1 MEPGT
6 MQTEA
11 YWENLV
17 KRSLCRFFLL
27 SQLAKGPVHGYR
39 LNQAIKDAC
48 QGCCEPTEAMVY
60 STMKEL
66 MEGGYVECRTE
77 EHQGRKRRVCW
88 LTPVGEESF
97 RAAARVW
104 QRTLPAVG
112 EAVDQALGALS
123 GVALATSA
131 SNSNNHRGGEIMT
144 TNSEEIKELVR
155 ERYGARA
162 RGFIELTPIQDAA
175 EGDSGCCGPADMERA
190 LRIYTEGQVAG
201 LPAESVAASA
211 GCGNPTALAGLKPG
225 ERVLDL
231 GSGGGIDCFL
241 AAQQVGDSGHVIG
254 LDMTQDMLDL
264 ARQNQAKLGLTNVEF
279 ISGEIENIP
288 LPDATVDVVI
298 SNCVVC
304 LSPDK
309 DAVFRET
316 FRLLSPGGRLHIS
329 DMMALSPTGPA
340 LADAEAWAS
349 CIAGAEDRETYL
361 GRLQAVGFVDI
372 QMEEE
377 KIRFDDGGVP
387 MNVASVKVVAHKPG
401 Q

>member
-1 MEPGT
+1 MEPVT
-6 MQTEA
+6 MQSEA

-27 SQLAKGPVHGYR
+27 AQLAKGPVHGYR
-39 LNQAIKDAC
+39 LNQAIRDAC
-48 QGCCEPTEAMVY
+48 QGCCEPTEAMIY

-66 MEGGYVECRTE
+66 MGGGYVECRTE

-104 QRTLPAVG
+104 EKTLPAVG
-112 EAVDQALGALS
+112 DSISQALGRPS
-123 GVALATSA
+123 EATLNMA
-131 SNSNNHRGGEIMT
+131 SMIGTRDRRGEFMT

-155 ERYGARA
+155 ERYGAKA
-162 RGFIELTPIQDAA
+162 RGFIELTPVQDTA

-211 GCGNPTALAGLKPG
+211 GCGNPTALAGLSPG

-241 AAQQVGDSGHVIG
+241 AAQQVGETGHVIG

-279 ISGEIENIP
+279 IAGEIENIP

-329 DMMALSPTGPA
+329 DMMALSSTGPA
-340 LADAEAWAS
+340 WADAEAWAS
-349 CIAGAEDRETYL
+349 CIAGAEDKETYL

-372 QMEEE
+372 QMDEE
-377 KIRFDDGGVP
+377 KVRFDDQGTP
-387 MNVASVKVVAHKPG
+387 MNVASVKVVAHKPD
-401 Q
+401 